1 MKNNDEATDRNR
13 IISNNKKYM
22 RQPALTLQKSFN
34 LYHNMSAE
42 GQGPRIV

>member
-1 MKNNDEATDRNR
+1 MKPLIVIELFQ
-13 IISNNKKYM
+13 IIKKYM
-22 RQPALTLQKSFN
+22 RQPALSLQKSFN